1 MQLALT
7 GDEIAFR
14 NHLRSLYRNEIPP
27 EIRDGVREG
36 RELSREAL
44 VTTQRILDANRIAV
58 PNWPQQ
64 WGGRDWTPIQR
75 HLWHDEM
82 ALASVPEPLT
92 FNVDMIGPVIARFGT
107 EQQKARFLPPTANL
121 DIWWC
126 QGFSEPEAGSDLAS
140 LRTTATRDGND
151 YVVNGQK
158 IWTSMAQYADW
169 MFCLVRTDPGAAK
182 KQAGISLLLIPMDA
196 AGVTVRPIELIGG
209 SREVN
214 EVFLDD
220 VRVPAE
226 HLVGQENQGWTY
238 AKYLLGNERTGMA
251 AIGRTKVR
259 LSTIKARA
267 RLTRVGKGT
276 LLDDPLFAARLTEL
290 ENDTLALELIQIG
303 AIAGAKEDRTAQTA
317 SILKLRGSQLQQAA
331 TELMMEV
338 AGPSALLS
346 DHNRWAGR
354 STAAYLNCRKT
365 SIYGGSTEVQRGIIA
380 STILGL

>member
-44 VTTQRILDANRIAV
+44 VTTQRILDAHRIAV

-64 WGGRDWTPIQR
+64 WGGRDWTPMQR

-82 ALASVPEPLT
+82 ALASVPAPLT

-107 EQQKARFLPPTANL
+107 EEQKARFLPPTANL

-158 IWTSMAQYADW
+158 IWTSAAQYADW

-196 AGVTVRPIELIGG
+196 VGVTVRPIELIGG
-209 SREVN
+209 SREVS
-214 EVFLDD
+214 EVFLDE
-220 VRVPAE
+220 VRVSTE

-238 AKYLLGNERTGMA
+238 AK
-251 AIGRTKVR
+251 
-259 LSTIKARA
+259 
-267 RLTRVGKGT
+267 
-276 LLDDPLFAARLTEL
+276 
-290 ENDTLALELIQIG
+290 
-303 AIAGAKEDRTAQTA
+303 
-317 SILKLRGSQLQQAA
+317 
-331 TELMMEV
+331 
-338 AGPSALLS
+338 
-346 DHNRWAGR
+346 
-354 STAAYLNCRKT
+354 
-365 SIYGGSTEVQRGIIA
+365 
-380 STILGL
+380 

>member
-1 MQLALT
+1 MQLALS

-14 NHLRSLYRNEIPP
+14 NHLRSLYRNEVPA

-44 VTTQRILDANRIAV
+44 VTTQRILDAHRIAV
-58 PNWPQQ
+58 PNWPRQ

-107 EQQKARFLPPTANL
+107 EEQKARFLPPTANL

-140 LRTTATRDGND
+140 LRTNATRDGND

-169 MFCLVRTDPGAAK
+169 MFCLVRTDSGAAK

-226 HLVGQENQGWTY
+226 HLVGQENRGWTY
-238 AKYLLGNERTGMA
+238 AKFLLGNERVGMA

-259 LSTIKARA
+259 LSTIKTRA
-267 RLTRVGKGT
+267 RHTRVGQGS

-290 ENDTLALELIQIG
+290 ENETLALELIQTG
-303 AIAGAKEDRTAQTA
+303 AIAGAEQDRTAQTA

-338 AGPSALLS
+338 AGPSALLP
-346 DHNRWAGR
+346 DDNRWAGR